1 MGGGVREGR
10 GRFLAIRHVPYF
22 LTLSPQQRLR
32 HFRSMLGLVT
42 CKGGYCPLACVP
54 PVQFSCERL
63 EHSDVSFNYIIHK
76 YETFLFSHT
85 HTLLQLTYT
94 TPLLSLLHS
103 LSLLVT
109 HAAPP
114 WSLSHEYI
122 AKCLTLSTSTT
133 ALATYLTMSHVLV
146 SLLVTLVVNF
156 RIVLYL
162 FVDETT

>member
-54 PVQFSCERL
+54 PVQFSRERL

-85 HTLLQLTYT
+85 HTLSCSLLTLHHFSLSYT
-94 TPLLSLLHS
+94 LSLSWLPTLHH
-103 LSLLVT
+103 LG
-109 HAAPP
+109 
-114 WSLSHEYI
+114 LSH
-122 AKCLTLSTSTT
+122 TS
-133 ALATYLTMSHVLV
+133 
-146 SLLVTLVVNF
+146 
-156 RIVLYL
+156 I
-162 FVDETT
+162 

>member
-1 MGGGVREGR
+1 MREGR

-22 LTLSPQQRLR
+22 LNVSPQQRLR

-54 PVQFSCERL
+54 PVQFSRERL

-85 HTLLQLTYT
+85 HTLSC
-94 TPLLSLLHS
+94 SLLTLHHFS
-103 LSLLVT
+103 LSYTLSLLVT

-122 AKCLTLSTSTT
+122 AKCFDRDIVYFHDCSCHLPDYESRVSI
-133 ALATYLTMSHVLV
+133 LV
-146 SLLVTLVVNF
+146 SNTSSKL
-156 RIVLYL
+156 
-162 FVDETT
+162 